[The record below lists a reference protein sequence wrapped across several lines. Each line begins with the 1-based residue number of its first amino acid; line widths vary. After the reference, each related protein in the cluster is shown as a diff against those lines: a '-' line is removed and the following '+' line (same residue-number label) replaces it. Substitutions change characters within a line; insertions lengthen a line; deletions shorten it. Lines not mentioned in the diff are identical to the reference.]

1 MDPNLGDW
9 LNLIVRWAHV
19 ITGIAWIGSSFY
31 FNWQDS
37 HLHPPE
43 TAREGIEGELW
54 MVHGG
59 SFYRAEK
66 FGVAPATVPKTLH
79 WFVWEATYTWITG
92 VLLLFLVYYLGAKVY
107 MVDPG
112 VSDIG
117 PGAAVAIGIGVIAA
131 GWFVYDMLWRSPI
144 GRTPVLG
151 AVIMFVLVVAA
162 AYGLSQVIS
171 ARAAYIHIG
180 AMLGTIMVANV
191 WVHILPS
198 QRQVIAAT
206 RDGTAPDV
214 ARARAAS
221 LRSLHNNYMTL
232 PVVFIMISGHYP
244 ATYGHPQ
251 SWLILAAISVIGM
264 AVRHTFNLRNKG
276 RGALGYWF
284 AGAAAAAM
292 IALVYVSAPK
302 FESDTV
308 DADEPVA
315 FATVEAV
322 IDLRCVLCHSAKPRH
337 EDFDKPPEG
346 VMFDTPQQIKTLAQR
361 IFARAVISKT
371 MPLGDETGMT
381 QEERDLLGVW
391 VRQGAPLE

>member
-131 GWFVYDMLWRSPI
+131 GGFVYDMFWRSPS
-144 GRTPVLG
+144 TK
-151 AVIMFVLVVAA
+151 
-162 AYGLSQVIS
+162 S
-171 ARAAYIHIG
+171 
-180 AMLGTIMVANV
+180 
-191 WVHILPS
+191 PS
-198 QRQVIAAT
+198 T
-206 RDGTAPDV
+206 
-214 ARARAAS
+214 
-221 LRSLHNNYMTL
+221 
-232 PVVFIMISGHYP
+232 
-244 ATYGHPQ
+244 
-251 SWLILAAISVIGM
+251 SW
-264 AVRHTFNLRNKG
+264 N
-276 RGALGYWF
+276 
-284 AGAAAAAM
+284 
-292 IALVYVSAPK
+292 
-302 FESDTV
+302 
-308 DADEPVA
+308 
-315 FATVEAV
+315 
-322 IDLRCVLCHSAKPRH
+322 
-337 EDFDKPPEG
+337 
-346 VMFDTPQQIKTLAQR
+346 
-361 IFARAVISKT
+361 
-371 MPLGDETGMT
+371 
-381 QEERDLLGVW
+381 
-391 VRQGAPLE
+391 

>member
-1 MDPNLGDW
+1 MDPNLGEW
-9 LNLIVRWAHV
+9 LNLVVRWTHV

-43 TAREGIEGELW
+43 VARKGIEGELW

-66 FGVAPATVPKTLH
+66 FGVAPTTMPKTLH

-92 VLLLFLVYYLGAKVY
+92 VLLLFLVYYLGAKIY

-112 VSDIG
+112 VSDVG
-117 PGAAVAIGIGVIAA
+117 PGAAVAIGIGVIAV
-131 GWFVYDMLWRSPI
+131 GWFVYDVLWRSPI
-144 GRTPVLG
+144 RRTPVLG
-151 AVIMFVLVVAA
+151 AAIMFVLTAAA
-162 AYGLSQVIS
+162 AYGLSQVLS
-171 ARAAYIHIG
+171 ARAAYTHVG

-191 WVHILPS
+191 WVHIIPS
-198 QRQVIAAT
+198 QRQIVAAT
-206 RDGTAPDV
+206 KGGTEPDV

-244 ATYGHPQ
+244 ATYGHAQ
-251 SWLILAAISVIGM
+251 SWLILAAVSLIGM

-276 RGALGYWF
+276 RAALGYCF
-284 AGAAAAAM
+284 SGAAVAGM
-292 IALVYVSAPK
+292 IALVYASAPR

-308 DADEPVA
+308 DANEPVA
-315 FATVEAV
+315 FATVKAV
-322 IDLRCVLCHSAKPRH
+322 IDLRCVPCHSVKPRH

-346 VMFDTPQQIKTLAQR
+346 VMFDTPQQIKTRAQR
-361 IFARAVISKT
+361 IFARTVVSQT
-371 MPLGDETGMT
+371 MPLGDETSMS